1 MSVISP
7 SFFDD
12 FHSLGNMTVKRKTY
26 DNKSCRVV
34 APATQ
39 SLHMRDILV
48 IVICLV
54 VMVFVVI
61 NLVIRVIFVV
71 VIII

>member
-1 MSVISP
+1 MALEGKDVRNFTL
-7 SFFDD
+7 FFDD

-39 SLHMRDILV
+39 SLHMRD
-48 IVICLV
+48 
-54 VMVFVVI
+54 MAQE
-61 NLVIRVIFVV
+61 
-71 VIII
+71 IIEKRG

>member
-7 SFFDD
+7 SFLDD
-12 FHSLGNMTVKRKTY
+12 FHSLGNMTVKKRKTY

-39 SLHMRDILV
+39 SLHMRDTYLS
-48 IVICLV
+48 
-54 VMVFVVI
+54 I
-61 NLVIRVIFVV
+61 NIDMYFESN
-71 VIII
+71 